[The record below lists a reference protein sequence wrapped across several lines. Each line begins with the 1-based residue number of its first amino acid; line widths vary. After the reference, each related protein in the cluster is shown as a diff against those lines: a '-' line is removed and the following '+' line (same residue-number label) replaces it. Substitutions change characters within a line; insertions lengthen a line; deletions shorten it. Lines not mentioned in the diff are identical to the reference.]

1 MAVKKAKPVVEDSDK
16 RKKKQNYPV
25 QRNVLPPEDFSKFD
39 LLPETTGFAKL
50 AGVSKALLY
59 CSLPV
64 EGKPGYMI
72 YSSSDFSISYRTD
85 KFLFE
90 GRLPQFLFYL
100 VQLFHRKVHP
110 NMSQNDLL
118 QASVIDVDL
127 KDFMHIFDVNDWN
140 ARKLLVRLYNSLM
153 DVVVAFS
160 SVIYSKDGEFYNKDE
175 LTKAFHVLSG
185 YSSAEKSQGRS
196 LTEIVTSPGKIINS
210 RITFVLD
217 HQFAEFLTHSYVL
230 WFPQS
235 LYMVS
240 PARYP
245 NVFPV
250 AMTIL
255 IHFRMRYATVS
266 SNCIGVDV
274 LLDNCMG
281 LPHSEA
287 DLGGIKS
294 VYRVAALP
302 LVKALDALVKFNTL
316 LEWKF
321 IDADH
326 KVVDVKNIRYLRFG
340 TFRKWSVVYIL
351 KNYPAKSAFANMYEL
366 LKALGSP
373 SANDFMPAL
382 PMRPIDYIPD
392 FDPLSDA
399 QAAVPID
406 ANANRDDDDFF
417 ISDSLPEGNLPDFET
432 QMSLF

>member
-153 DVVVAFS
+153 E
-160 SVIYSKDGEFYNKDE
+160 G
-175 LTKAFHVLSG
+175 
-185 YSSAEKSQGRS
+185 
-196 LTEIVTSPGKIINS
+196 
-210 RITFVLD
+210 
-217 HQFAEFLTHSYVL
+217 
-230 WFPQS
+230 
-235 LYMVS
+235 
-240 PARYP
+240 
-245 NVFPV
+245 
-250 AMTIL
+250 IL
-255 IHFRMRYATVS
+255 
-266 SNCIGVDV
+266 N
-274 LLDNCMG
+274 
-281 LPHSEA
+281 
-287 DLGGIKS
+287 
-294 VYRVAALP
+294 
-302 LVKALDALVKFNTL
+302 NT
-316 LEWKF
+316 
-321 IDADH
+321 
-326 KVVDVKNIRYLRFG
+326 Y
-340 TFRKWSVVYIL
+340 
-351 KNYPAKSAFANMYEL
+351 
-366 LKALGSP
+366 
-373 SANDFMPAL
+373 
-382 PMRPIDYIPD
+382 
-392 FDPLSDA
+392 
-399 QAAVPID
+399 
-406 ANANRDDDDFF
+406 
-417 ISDSLPEGNLPDFET
+417 
-432 QMSLF
+432 